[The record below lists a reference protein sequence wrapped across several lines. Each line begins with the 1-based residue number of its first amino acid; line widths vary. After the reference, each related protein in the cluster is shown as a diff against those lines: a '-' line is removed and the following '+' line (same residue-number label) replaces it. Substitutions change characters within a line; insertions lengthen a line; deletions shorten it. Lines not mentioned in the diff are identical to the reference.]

1 VNTFAVD
8 GALSE
13 SGPNSVPS
21 TRYGSAFWDTSRTD
35 PIVFVG
41 NGYINTTGSDFLNGI
56 FALKKTFP
64 TLTPK
69 PTRTPT
75 PICTDELCGS
85 PVQCINQDACEQVGC
100 CFNSQTNACTL
111 KSVSAACSAVEVTQ
125 RVPCGWSYIYP
136 DECTAI
142 PGCCWQ
148 PTANGILAPW
158 CYYDINHAPQA
169 SVALQ
174 EVQAPV
180 PVCPSPGAQRQPC
193 GNAGIN
199 QFTCYAQGCCHD
211 SQAQNQWVQN
221 GKQQSDFASNP
232 YCFQPEKTCAV
243 DELERQPCT
252 NAVNQNQ
259 QLNNNINN
267 NQFVRLLNTLLYGE
281 QHGTQR
287 TSYAPQQ
294 CLEAGCC
301 LGIGIE
307 CFQPVTEYVCQTYG
321 YASNSLS
328 STTGNVSNSTYI
340 PCGPECCNAETQNCT
355 YNPFSNNNNQ
365 QQQQLQQQQVLL
377 PSFCVCKD
385 PTKQC
390 GTYLIPSDK
399 LENKVRCCRSGEE
412 CISNEWLLISPT
424 PTPSAVIATATASP
438 GASVLVSTSTH
449 ASASA
454 SV

>member
-1 VNTFAVD
+1 VHERGEQHGTQ
-8 GALSE
+8 
-13 SGPNSVPS
+13 
-21 TRYGSAFWDTSRTD
+21 RT
-35 PIVFVG
+35 
-41 NGYINTTGSDFLNGI
+41 
-56 FALKKTFP
+56 
-64 TLTPK
+64 
-69 PTRTPT
+69 
-75 PICTDELCGS
+75 
-85 PVQCINQDACEQVGC
+85 
-100 CFNSQTNACTL
+100 
-111 KSVSAACSAVEVTQ
+111 TQ

-180 PVCPSPGAQRQPC
+180 PVCPSPRAQRQPC

-199 QFTCYAQGCCHD
+199 QFTCYAQGCCYD

-221 GKQQSDFASNP
+221 GKQQSDFESNP

-243 DELERQPCT
+243 GEFERQPCT

-287 TSYAPQQ
+287 TSYSPQQ

-301 LGIGIE
+301 LGLGNE
-307 CFQPVTEYVCQTYG
+307 CFQPMTEYVCQTYG
-321 YASNSLS
+321 YVSNSLS
-328 STTGNVSNSTYI
+328 GTTSNVSNSSYTV
-340 PCGPECCNAETQNCT
+340 CGPECCNAETQNCT
-355 YNPFSNNNNQ
+355 YIPFSNNNNQ
-365 QQQQLQQQQVLL
+365 QQQQQLQQQQQQQVLL

-390 GTYLIPSDK
+390 GTYLIPSDN
-399 LENKVRCCRSGEE
+399 LVNKVRCCRADEE
-412 CISNEWLLISPT
+412 CINNQCVVISPT
-424 PTPSAVIATATASP
+424 PTPSPVAVTATPSATVSATVSATASATVS
-438 GASVLVSTSTH
+438 ASASTS

>member
-1 VNTFAVD
+1 
-8 GALSE
+8 
-13 SGPNSVPS
+13 
-21 TRYGSAFWDTSRTD
+21 
-35 PIVFVG
+35 
-41 NGYINTTGSDFLNGI
+41 
-56 FALKKTFP
+56 
-64 TLTPK
+64 
-69 PTRTPT
+69 
-75 PICTDELCGS
+75 
-85 PVQCINQDACEQVGC
+85 
-100 CFNSQTNACTL
+100 
-111 KSVSAACSAVEVTQ
+111 VTQ

-158 CYYDINHAPQA
+158 CYYDTNHAPQA

-180 PVCPSPGAQRQPC
+180 PICPSPGAQRQPC

-199 QFTCYAQGCCHD
+199 QFTCYAQGCCYD

-243 DELERQPCT
+243 GEFERQPCT

-301 LGIGIE
+301 LGLGNE
-307 CFQPVTEYVCQTYG
+307 CFQPMTEYVCQTYG
-321 YASNSLS
+321 YVSNSLS
-328 STTGNVSNSTYI
+328 GTTGNVSNSSYI

-355 YNPFSNNNNQ
+355 YNTFSNINNQ
-365 QQQQLQQQQVLL
+365 QQQQQLQQQQQQQVLL

-390 GTYLIPSDK
+390 GTYLIPSDN
-399 LENKVRCCRSGEE
+399 LVNKVRCCRADEE
-412 CISNEWLLISPT
+412 CINNQCVVISPT
-424 PTPSAVIATATASP
+424 PTPSPVAVTATPSAAVS
-438 GASVLVSTSTH
+438 ATVSTTASAAVSATMSV
-449 ASASA
+449 SASA
-454 SV
+454 SVSGSASVSA

>member
-1 VNTFAVD
+1 V
-8 GALSE
+8 
-13 SGPNSVPS
+13 
-21 TRYGSAFWDTSRTD
+21 
-35 PIVFVG
+35 
-41 NGYINTTGSDFLNGI
+41 
-56 FALKKTFP
+56 
-64 TLTPK
+64 
-69 PTRTPT
+69 
-75 PICTDELCGS
+75 LCGS
-85 PVQCINQDACEQVGC
+85 PGQCINQDAYERVGC
-100 CFNSQTNACTL
+100 CFNAQTNACTL
-111 KSVSAACSAVEVTQ
+111 KSVSAACSAVPVTQ

-158 CYYDINHAPQA
+158 CYYDIDHAPQA

-199 QFTCYAQGCCHD
+199 QFTCYAQGCCYD
-211 SQAQNQWVQN
+211 AQAQNQWVQN

-232 YCFQPEKTCAV
+232 DCFQPEKTCAV
-243 DELERQPCT
+243 GEFERQPCT

-259 QLNNNINN
+259 QLPNNNINN

-287 TSYAPQQ
+287 TSYSPQQ

-307 CFQPVTEYVCQTYG
+307 CFQPMTEYVCQAYG
-321 YASNSLS
+321 YVSNSMS
-328 STTGNVSNSTYI
+328 GTTGNVSNSSYI
-340 PCGPECCNAETQNCT
+340 PCGPECCNAEIENCT
-355 YNPFSNNNNQ
+355 YNPFSNSNNLRQ
-365 QQQQLQQQQVLL
+365 QQQQQQVLL

-390 GTYLIPSDK
+390 GTYLIASDN
-399 LENKVRCCRSGEE
+399 LVNKVRCCRSGEE
-412 CISNEWLLISPT
+412 CINNE
-424 PTPSAVIATATASP
+424 
-438 GASVLVSTSTH
+438 
-449 ASASA
+449 
-454 SV
+454 

>member
-1 VNTFAVD
+1 
-8 GALSE
+8 
-13 SGPNSVPS
+13 
-21 TRYGSAFWDTSRTD
+21 
-35 PIVFVG
+35 
-41 NGYINTTGSDFLNGI
+41 
-56 FALKKTFP
+56 
-64 TLTPK
+64 
-69 PTRTPT
+69 
-75 PICTDELCGS
+75 
-85 PVQCINQDACEQVGC
+85 
-100 CFNSQTNACTL
+100 
-111 KSVSAACSAVEVTQ
+111 VTQ

-199 QFTCYAQGCCHD
+199 QFTCYAQGCCYD

-221 GKQQSDFASNP
+221 GKQQSDFESNP

-243 DELERQPCT
+243 GEFERQPCT

-287 TSYAPQQ
+287 TSYSPQQ

-301 LGIGIE
+301 LGLGNE

-321 YASNSLS
+321 YVSNSLS
-328 STTGNVSNSTYI
+328 GTTGNVSNSSYTV
-340 PCGPECCNAETQNCT
+340 CGPECCNAETQNCT
-355 YNPFSNNNNQ
+355 YIPFSNNNNQ
-365 QQQQLQQQQVLL
+365 QQQQQLQQQQQQQVLL

-390 GTYLIPSDK
+390 GTYLIPSDN
-399 LENKVRCCRSGEE
+399 LVNKVRCCRADEE
-412 CISNEWLLISPT
+412 CINNQCLVISPT
-424 PTPSAVIATATASP
+424 PTPSPVAVTATPSATVSATVSATASATVS
-438 GASVLVSTSTH
+438 ASASTS

-454 SV
+454 SVSASVSTSASASESATSSAPPTA